1 MGMILPGQVYAA
13 IGRRG
18 AGKTLI
24 ATQLALRMADDLNY
38 GVCFNFSINGSALY
52 RYCLKCGY
60 MNLCRKFREGLVMV
74 RGLGEGIQSFM
85 NEGQMIYI
93 IDEASIWLDA
103 HKWQN
108 IPSQFLADLALMRHD
123 RRRLF
128 WITQDWER
136 VAKPLRSMTDFVIEA
151 NGITKFDRELQ
162 NDKLLVKV
170 YLMFPT
176 AFYEQCL
183 AKEKTWS
190 IIKALFKKTWA
201 AKYRFFQPV
210 DAYDRL
216 LFKVFDSFAKDIQS
230 GEPVMDK
237 PVTFSPIRGRRVTF
251 NENEFRG
258 GSSFVVR
265 GGNRY

>member
-1 MGMILPGQVYAA
+1 V
-13 IGRRG
+13 
-18 AGKTLI
+18 
-24 ATQLALRMADDLNY
+24 
-38 GVCFNFSINGSALY
+38 
-52 RYCLKCGY
+52 
-60 MNLCRKFREGLVMV
+60 
-74 RGLGEGIQSFM
+74 
-85 NEGQMIYI
+85 
-93 IDEASIWLDA
+93 
-103 HKWQN
+103 
-108 IPSQFLADLALMRHD
+108 
-123 RRRLF
+123 
-128 WITQDWER
+128 
-136 VAKPLRSMTDFVIEA
+136 
-151 NGITKFDRELQ
+151 
-162 NDKLLVKV
+162 
-170 YLMFPT
+170 
-176 AFYEQCL
+176 
-183 AKEKTWS
+183 KEKTWS